1 MRRQGRCSVRCGGR
15 HGLSFHTA
23 SADPV
28 FAPRAH
34 IQLVSLFCMLM
45 LITYIPMAEL
55 TMQPFACV
63 RGMDREPTPM
73 ITHSTLRLLWA
84 DTPPSV
90 VQRWS
95 G

>member
-1 MRRQGRCSVRCGGR
+1 MSGALAAMFLTIQ
-15 HGLSFHTA
+15 
-23 SADPV
+23 
-28 FAPRAH
+28 PRLTPCLPRVPTC